1 MVSIV
6 IRVIALLVT
15 LGNAVRLV
23 GKSVDL
29 SLANAACFFSREIYF
44 EAMKFVYLLIDGKW

>member
-1 MVSIV
+1 MVDCVWMVSIV

-15 LGNAVRLV
+15 LENAVRLV

-29 SLANAACFFSREIYF
+29 SVVNAAWFF
-44 EAMKFVYLLIDGKW
+44 LGKSILKQ